1 MRNSSQLVAATE
13 IMAQFAEDTGLSGT
27 QKPQR
32 YLWTDA
38 FAVCNFLEIH
48 RLSGDKRFQEFA
60 LRLADQVHDILGRH
74 RQDDFRSG
82 WISGLA
88 DEEGRKHPTAGGL
101 RIGKTMPE
109 RQPEEDFNQR
119 LEWERDGQYYHYL
132 TKWMQALHNLA
143 SATGDTLYDTW
154 ARELAE
160 AAHTGFIYELEAGGE
175 KRMCWKMSIDLSRPL
190 VPAMGHHDALDGY
203 LTSLELEESAPRA
216 LERQVTELRELC
228 RDRDWTTDDPLGL
241 GTILCDCLRTLRLA
255 EVHSKQLLPL
265 LKDLLTAAVSGL
277 RQYARQAP
285 LLQPA
290 EYRLAFRELG
300 LAIGLQTLPLL
311 KHHFTAGSSTANEDI
326 DTITNMI
333 EALSAYENMGVE
345 IEEYWLAAENRRV
358 LPWIEHRH
366 INMVMLATRLV
377 PGGFLK
383 K

>member
-1 MRNSSQLVAATE
+1 ME
-13 IMAQFAEDTGLSGT
+13 QFAEDTGLTGT

-38 FAVCNFLEIH
+38 FAVCNYLEIH
-48 RLSGDKRFQEFA
+48 RLDGDKRFQEFA
-60 LRLADQVHDILGRH
+60 LRLVDQVHEILGRH

-82 WISGLA
+82 WIGGQTE
-88 DEEGRKHPTAGGL
+88 EEGGKHPTAGGL

-109 RQPEEDFNQR
+109 RQLDEEFNQR

-132 TKWMQALHNLA
+132 TKWMQALHKLA

-160 AAHTGFIYELEAGGE
+160 AAHTGFTHIIEEGGA
-175 KRMCWKMSIDLSRPL
+175 KKMYWKMSIDLSRPL
-190 VPAMGHHDALDGY
+190 VPAMGHHDPLDGY
-203 LTSLELEESAPRA
+203 LTYLELEESAPGD
-216 LERQVTELRELC
+216 LERQVTEMRGLC
-228 RDRDWTTDDPLGL
+228 QNRDWTTDDPLGL
-241 GTILCDCLRTLRLA
+241 GTILCDCLRALRLA
-255 EVHSKQLLPL
+255 EVRPKQLLPL
-265 LKDLLTAAVSGL
+265 LKDLLTAAVDGL
-277 RQYARQAP
+277 RHYARQAP

-300 LAIGLQTLPLL
+300 LAIGLQALPLL
-311 KHHFTAGSSTANEDI
+311 KHNFTAGSTTKGDI